1 MSDTRSLTC
10 PSCGAPLAIEHRF
23 VRMVTCR
30 YCETVS
36 EVSDEGLNPTGKM
49 AKLAALPTR
58 FSVGQTG
65 RFRGESFQ
73 VLGRVRYSHEEGVWD
88 EWYLAFDNGQAAW
101 VEEEEG
107 EVILAHMERLRNPVP
122 PFEQARLGMQFE
134 TNGRPFF
141 VTERCRAKVAGSEGQ
156 LFFRASPGRPVNFV
170 EGNVGGQVA
179 FLEYTDDAIEFGVG
193 EPIERRE
200 IELDGV
206 A

>member
-1 MSDTRSLTC
+1 MADARNLTC
-10 PSCGAPLAIEHRF
+10 PSCGAPLPIEHRF

-36 EVSDEGLNPTGKM
+36 EVTDEGLNPSGKM
-49 AKLAALPTR
+49 ARLVPLPTR
-58 FSVGQTG
+58 FQVGQTG
-65 RFRGESFQ
+65 KFRGRRFR

-88 EWYLAFDNGQAAW
+88 EWYLAFEDGDTAW

-107 EVILAHMERLRNPVP
+107 EVIFARMERLRNPVP
-122 PFEQARLGMQFE
+122 PFEQARLGTQFE

-141 VTERCRAKVAGSEGQ
+141 VTERCRARIAGSEGQ
-156 LFFRASPGRPVNFV
+156 LFYRAVPGSAVNFV
-170 EGNVGGQVA
+170 EGNVGGKIA

-193 EPIERRE
+193 EPVERHE
-200 IELDGV
+200 IELEGV